1 MDAITEAYYKVKYPL
16 TEAEQ
21 KELDEGLGGILAGG
35 FGVMDYYKLRE
46 QGYTHLEAMAKAA
59 TQTLGGWGGA
69 VAGGAVP
76 VPGLNVATSIGGGMA
91 GYEGGGWL
99 YDKLTGRVNG
109 RVPGS
114 KAVLGG
120 KPVVWGKDGRWE
132 YPDGTPAQDEE
143 GQTIAPPAGTPDQR
157 QQDIEDLQTGTSDS
171 PVETAAGLYQD
182 DQEVGDAEEP
192 EVAQQPQQPEQKLT
206 PMQQWAKKFP
216 KLAAKVK
223 PGQAGYD
230 EIQAMGTGSQ
240 AGAQGGAQT
249 GMIGT
254 PRGAMVSYMDQD
266 GNRGR
271 PPQQS
276 SEPSTPSVA
285 QRGQIDDATEKMRKN
300 QEKYKDDLLKARQKQ
315 QIDRDIKTPGV
326 RAASKV
332 NDYSGKLKQV
342 GNNVG
347 KAFAGIPESY
357 LQSVESDTFAKVDLL
372 FEEAGVEEMT
382 QEELQ
387 ERFGWLSKFLR
398 KAPQGWKW
406 VTRNGKKVLQ
416 RIKGKGAQAAD
427 DVVKPGTTTI
437 KRKPTITTKDG
448 KILGPDGK
456 PFPQRPTVTGT
467 GGRIKK
473 PGGKIKKPG
482 KQKVDAP
489 DFDPGQNRGGF
500 PWRTAGNVA
509 SIPLGIAGG
518 KYIWDNKDKIKNW
531 LTGGGDG
538 TTDPGGGTET
548 QAPPVTQQPVTQQ
561 PVVQQPPKEVE
572 SPDPQPQISE
582 PQTQAPR
589 EPRGRSA
596 WRRPVGRREM
606 IAHNNRSIRREDSLD
621 GLMDEL
627 METPKSEKDHTVTAK
642 VIRRNARDGDEDLVG
657 GQARRQFRSQ
667 ALRGVKKPKPVKSPR
682 KETRMPGEQLKDM
695 SENLLTPAAL
705 EAAAKSQQDRAKK
718 QGYKVPSTD
727 SMKDVIDRLKGKKG
741 QV

>member
-21 KELDEGLGGILAGG
+21 KELDEGIGGILSGA
-35 FGVMDYYKLRE
+35 FGVYDYYQLRD

-59 TQTLGGWGGA
+59 TRAAGGFGGA
-69 VAGGAVP
+69 VLGGGAGSVLGPAGSVAGGV
-76 VPGLNVATSIGGGMA
+76 GGGMA
-91 GYEGGGWL
+91 GYEGGNWL

-143 GQTIAPPAGTPDQR
+143 GQTIAPPAGPPSQR
-157 QQDIEDLQTGTSDS
+157 EQDIEDLQTGNSDS

-230 EIQAMGTGSQ
+230 EIQAMGQRQ
-240 AGAQGGAQT
+240 APQT
-249 GMIGT
+249 AADLPRNNGQVPGVQVDGPIGRA
-254 PRGAMVSYMDQD
+254 PSG
-266 GNRGR
+266 
-271 PPQQS
+271 QQS
-276 SEPSTPSVA
+276 SEPTTPSVA

-300 QEKYKDDLLKARQKQ
+300 QEKYKDNLLKARQKQ

-332 NDYSGKLKQV
+332 NDYSGKIKQV

-357 LQSVESDTFAKVDLL
+357 IQSMHENAFAKVDLL
-372 FEEAGVEEMT
+372 FEEAGVEEMSG
-382 QEELQ
+382 EELT
-387 ERFGWLSKFLR
+387 ERFGAQFLSKFLR
-398 KAPQGWKW
+398 RAPQGWQW
-406 VTRNGKKVLQ
+406 VVKNGKRVLQ
-416 RIKGKGAQAAD
+416 RMRGQKPPAAKPPGKPPKMVDSAILGPNGKPIKRPAPAKPPKGKG
-427 DVVKPGTTTI
+427 KG
-437 KRKPTITTKDG
+437 KGKGKKDG
-448 KILGPDGK
+448 
-456 PFPQRPTVTGT
+456 QRPTA
-467 GGRIKK
+467 
-473 PGGKIKKPG
+473 
-482 KQKVDAP
+482 DLP
-489 DFDPGQNRGGF
+489 DSPQGQRRGPNWGAV
-500 PWRTAGNVA
+500 RNVA
-509 SIPLGIAGG
+509 SVGAGVAGG

-531 LTGGGDG
+531 LTGGGEAG
-538 TTDPGGGTET
+538 TDPET
-548 QAPPVTQQPVTQQ
+548 QTQDPDPQTQQPVVQQ

-606 IAHNNRSIRREDSLD
+606 IAHNNRGIRREDILD

-627 METPKSEKDHTVTAK
+627 M
-642 VIRRNARDGDEDLVG
+642 
-657 GQARRQFRSQ
+657 
-667 ALRGVKKPKPVKSPR
+667 
-682 KETRMPGEQLKDM
+682 KDM